1 MTSPK
6 AIARRAVRKA
16 ALSRIG
22 RPVLGAVAPLPPAAG
37 RLRGEF
43 RGRINIIY
51 YHYVG
56 EPTDFY
62 ASFDRGVTLARLD
75 EELAKLG
82 KRFTFAPLDQVIEGR
97 NSRPSDPPLL
107 AVTFD
112 DGFDLLG
119 SGVADVLER
128 HGVLGTSFLITA
140 CLDNRDLMWRNKLS
154 ALRAMCPE
162 GELLRAF
169 NDVVA
174 GHGLAPAREAGH
186 IFAAADAW
194 PMGAKDEL
202 ADAIW
207 ASCPVPSLTTF
218 LERHRPYFDEAGL
231 REWLNRGH
239 SIGLHTR
246 THPYCDQL
254 DEDEIE
260 REIVAPAADLRR
272 RFGLERVW
280 FSYPFGLRLPPAI
293 EERLVGD
300 GVIDCALGTEG
311 CAPRGTARHR
321 LERASAEKGLG
332 FTLYGRTLLAI
343 PGGRAAART

>member
-1 MTSPK
+1 MRSPK
-6 AIARRAVRKA
+6 SIARRAVRAA
-16 ALSRIG
+16 ALSPIG
-22 RPVLGAVAPLPPAAG
+22 RRALGAVAPLPPPSG
-37 RLRGEF
+37 RLGNEF

-56 EPTDFY
+56 EPTAFY
-62 ASFDRGVTLARLD
+62 ASFYRGVTLARFDD
-75 EELAKLG
+75 ELSKLG
-82 KRFTFAPLDQVIEGR
+82 KRFRFAPLDQVIEGGETR
-97 NSRPSDPPLL
+97 KSDLPLL

-128 HGVLGTSFLITA
+128 HGARGTSFLITS

-162 GELLRAF
+162 RELVSAF
-169 NDVVA
+169 NDAVA
-174 GHGLAPAREAGH
+174 AHGLPPVRAAGQ

-194 PMGAKDEL
+194 SMRAKDEL

-207 ASCPVPSLTTF
+207 ASCPVQPLSTF
-218 LERHRPYFDEAGL
+218 LARHRPYFDDAGL
-231 REWLNRGH
+231 REWLSRGH

-246 THPYCDQL
+246 THPYCDRL

-260 REIVAPAADLRR
+260 REIVEPAADLRR
-272 RFGLERVW
+272 RFGLDRLW
-280 FSYPFGLRLPPAI
+280 FSYPFGLRLPPAT
-293 EERLVGD
+293 EERLAD
-300 GVIDCALGTEG
+300 EGVVDCALGTEG
-311 CAPRGTARHR
+311 CAPRGTAPHR

-332 FTLYGRTLLAI
+332 FTLYGRALLAI